1 MVRKYYGVIMKK
13 LVTTCALGALL
24 ATTAS
29 ADFARVE
36 LGGGMW
42 QQTPKGY
49 ATRTDGD
56 GALSLNGTYTSSEK
70 EATDT
75 YAWILIKHPL
85 PIIPNLRLEYV
96 TVSDEG
102 KTSGKVGGL
111 PFDIPASAAAPTTID
126 MTQYDVIP
134 YYNILDNT
142 FWITLD
148 LGLDIKVIESDV
160 NVGTTTYTTGIIS
173 TTFPGYSSKDT
184 TAIPLLYARGRVEI
198 PATNIGIE
206 ADVKAITD
214 GTNTMYDVR
223 AKVDYTLGFIPV
235 IQPAIEVGYRIQKLK
250 IDDGTDAQVD
260 LDYSGVYAGLML
272 RF

>member
-36 LGGGMW
+36 VGGGIW
-42 QQTPKGY
+42 QQTPNGY
-49 ATRTDGD
+49 ASRTDGD

-75 YAWILIKHPL
+75 YAWILIKHPV

-96 TVSDEG
+96 TITDEG
-102 KTSGKVGGL
+102 TTNSSGGGSIGGIPLPVGL
-111 PFDIPASAAAPTTID
+111 DVPTTID
-126 MTQYDVIP
+126 ITQYDVIP

-160 NVGTTTYTTGIIS
+160 HAAAVSAGIL
-173 TTFPGYSSKDT
+173 TFAGYSSTDT
-184 TAIPLLYARGRVEI
+184 TVIPLLYARGRVEI
-198 PATNIGIE
+198 PATNIGLE

-214 GTNTMYDVR
+214 GTNSMYDVR
-223 AKVDYTLGFIPV
+223 AKVDYTFDFIPI
-235 IQPAIEVGYRIQKLK
+235 IQPALEVGYRMQKLK
-250 IDDGTDAQVD
+250 VDDGTKAQVD